1 MKIIKSYKYKLYNNL
16 RRNDVLIKD
25 IELYSDVYNHCV
37 ALHNR
42 YYKIYKKFLGKYD
55 LQKHLTKIKHKYM
68 PEWERLGSQ
77 AIQDITDRLDKSYK
91 QFFSNLKKK
100 MRCSPPSSKNKH
112 KYKSFTLKQAGYK
125 LDQENGEITINKKK
139 YKYFNSRVFDGNI
152 KTLTV
157 KRNHQGE
164 IYIIF
169 SVEQE
174 IEIKVGFETGKIAG
188 FDFGL
193 KTFLVDSDGKEYV
206 SPQYLNESY
215 DKLKLLSRRLSKK
228 KKGSKNRRK
237 AILQLNSLYDK
248 VVNQRNDWQQKTAL
262 QLVKSFD
269 VICLESLSFIQM
281 QKSQNNTKK
290 ANKKRARKT
299 LDLSPGSFYEKV
311 KYKAAEYGKQVVF
324 INKWF
329 PSTQICNECSFV
341 VGKLDESIREW
352 TCPNCGA
359 HHNRDHNAAKNIL
372 REGTSSLGIGNVR
385 LEQDSNVKFK
395 QFPF

>member
-1 MKIIKSYKYKLYNNL
+1 M
-16 RRNDVLIKD
+16 
-25 IELYSDVYNHCV
+25 
-37 ALHNR
+37 
-42 YYKIYKKFLGKYD
+42 
-55 LQKHLTKIKHKYM
+55 T
-68 PEWERLGSQ
+68 EWERLGSQ

-100 MRCSPPSSKNKH
+100 VRCSPPSSKNKY

-125 LDQENGEITINKKK
+125 LDQENGEITINKRK

-281 QKSQNNTKK
+281 QKNQNNTKK

-352 TCPNCGA
+352 TCPDCGA